1 MGNHMNADDK
11 CCVAMET
18 NFKIYNVVLDLSTAL
33 VLDLRVLLK
42 PPCDI

>member
-11 CCVAMET
+11 FGVAMET

-42 PPCDI
+42 PPSHI